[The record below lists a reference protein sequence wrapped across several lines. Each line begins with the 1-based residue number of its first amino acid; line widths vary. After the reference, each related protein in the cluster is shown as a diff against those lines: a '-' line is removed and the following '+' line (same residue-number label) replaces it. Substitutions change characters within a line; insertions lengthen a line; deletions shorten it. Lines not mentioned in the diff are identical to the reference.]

1 VSTREILAALGVTG
15 DLNGVYESDF
25 AYAVSGG

>member
-1 VSTREILAALGVTG
+1 VSARENRAALGVSS
-15 DLNGVYESDF
+15 DLNGIYESDF

>member
-1 VSTREILAALGVTG
+1 VSARENLAALAVTG

-25 AYAVSGG
+25 AYVVSGG